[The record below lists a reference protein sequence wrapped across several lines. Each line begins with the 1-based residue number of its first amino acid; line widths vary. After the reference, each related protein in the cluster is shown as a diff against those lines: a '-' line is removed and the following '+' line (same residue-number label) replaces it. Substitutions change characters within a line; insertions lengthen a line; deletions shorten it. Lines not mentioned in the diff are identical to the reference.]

1 MKKGKDWQIP
11 NKNVWPRKL
20 LPMNMA
26 KIKLYENNIS
36 NATLC
41 WQVTDNI
48 PGPTGKCKM
57 TFASRNA
64 WKRKGLT
71 SGANDAGSYC
81 TWVMARVWHKNL
93 FPLCPPRQSRYWT
106 IIAYSPLRIWT
117 QVQASKLKWNTELT
131 FDHFFPFVS
140 FKFKRN
146 NYLYHSYL
154 LSFLV
159 WIICGIHSGATNAIQ
174 FIFNPKWPFSTNH
187 FVPFKLSLNTFY
199 LNSTCN

>member
-1 MKKGKDWQIP
+1 
-11 NKNVWPRKL
+11 
-20 LPMNMA
+20 
-26 KIKLYENNIS
+26 
-36 NATLC
+36 
-41 WQVTDNI
+41 
-48 PGPTGKCKM
+48 M
-57 TFASRNA
+57 TFAGRNA
-64 WKRKGLT
+64 WKSKGLT
-71 SGANDAGSYC
+71 SGANDAGSDC
-81 TWVMARVWHKNL
+81 TWVMARVWHENL

-159 WIICGIHSGATNAIQ
+159 WIICGIHSGATNIIQ
-174 FIFNPKWPFSTNH
+174 FIFNPKWPFSTDH
-187 FVPFKLSLNTFY
+187 FGPFKLSINTFC